1 MFKKEHTAVVDKRK
15 GLSDKIVFAVV
26 FGIFFLYAAS
36 IVVFYGWA
44 VVSSFKDQN
53 EFMYNPLK
61 FPETLSFRNYRAAYA
76 LLEVE
81 NTRFLGLFW
90 NSIWYAFGSSFLYIF
105 FHLCTSYIFTR
116 FDFKAKKV
124 MYFLIVLYMLIP
136 LYGSQ
141 ASMYRLIYHLNLTN
155 TPLYLVTFAGGFT
168 GSTFLILSAA
178 WETVDR
184 TYGEAASIDGA
195 GLWQTYIH
203 LMIPMVLGPALA
215 LFVIQFIANWNQYE
229 VFYMYLD
236 KMPNLAYGIY
246 RFSESMK
253 FESNDPA
260 FFAGIT
266 MTMIPVLI
274 FFSIFANR
282 IMESIS
288 FGSGIKG

>member
-1 MFKKEHTAVVDKRK
+1 MLKKSHTAVVDKRK

-26 FGIFFLYAAS
+26 FVIFFLYAAS

-44 VVSSFKDQN
+44 VISSFKDQY

-61 FPETLSFRNYRAAYA
+61 LPKSLSFNNYRTAYE

-81 NTRFLGLFW
+81 NTKFLGLFW
-90 NSIWYAFGSSFLYIF
+90 NSVWYAFGASFLYIF
-105 FHLCTSYIFTR
+105 FHLCTSYIFTK
-116 FDFKAKKV
+116 FDFKAKKF
-124 MYFLIVLYMLIP
+124 MYFLIILYMLIP

-141 ASMYRLIYHLNLTN
+141 ASMYRLIYNLNLTN
-155 TPLYLVTFAGGFT
+155 TPLYLISFAGGFT

-195 GLWQTYIH
+195 SLWQTYIH

-253 FESNDPA
+253 FASNDPA

-274 FFSIFANR
+274 FFSIFANK

>member
-1 MFKKEHTAVVDKRK
+1 MSKKRIAVVDRRK
-15 GLSDKIVFAVV
+15 GISDKIVFSVA
-26 FGIFFLYAAS
+26 FMIFFLYAVS
-36 IVVFYGWA
+36 IVVFFGWA
-44 VVSSFKDQN
+44 VLTSFKDQSTFIY
-53 EFMYNPLK
+53 EPLAL
-61 FPETLSFRNYRAAYA
+61 PDSFSFVNYKTAYA

-81 NTRFLGLFW
+81 GTKLPGLFW
-90 NSIWYAFGSSFLYIF
+90 NSIWYAGGASFLYIF
-105 FHLCTSYIFTR
+105 FHLCTSYVFTK
-116 FDFKAKKV
+116 FEFKAKGI
-124 MYFLIVLYMLIP
+124 MYFFIILYMLIP

-141 ASMYRLIYHLNLTN
+141 ASTYRLIYNLNLTN

-184 TYGEAASIDGA
+184 TYGEAAAIDGA

-203 LMIPMVLGPALA
+203 LMLPMVFGPALA

-236 KMPNLAYGIY
+236 KLPNLAYGIY
-246 RFSESMK
+246 RFSETMK
-253 FESNDPA
+253 YESNDPV

-266 MTMIPVLI
+266 LSLIPVLV
-274 FFSIFANR
+274 FFSIFANK